1 MTDWYSK
8 NLGDGLTSSE
18 ALKDIEEYFQSQYAS
33 AEKPKDMAVFI
44 RHESE
49 GRLHCEVMIYFSPA
63 SAAVAKVFNAD
74 PCVKPSPEGLSL
86 LLGAEDSWLIM
97 FPEQKI

>member
-18 ALKDIEEYFQSQYAS
+18 ALKEIEEYFQSQYAS
-33 AEKPKDMAVFI
+33 AGRPREMAVFI

-49 GRLHCEVMIYFSPA
+49 GRLNCEVMVYFSPA

-74 PCVKPSPEGLSL
+74 TCVKPSPEGLSL
-86 LLGAEDSWLIM
+86 LHGAEDSWLAL
-97 FPEQKI
+97 FPEHNY